1 MYCVALYSIFQN
13 FTRIII
19 KSILRYD
26 NYMTI
31 TIRKMEYNNI
41 ENNQILKFIP
51 SSVISFDNITKTN
64 LILQNDSFIK
74 YEATTIVKGELI
86 ICNDISK
93 ITRHNNKHIKETYE
107 EYQEYQKYL
116 DDLETI
122 NDKDKWIYNIIDGIS
137 EQDLILHR
145 DDLCL
150 IIPTFTW
157 NSEDITKL
165 HILCIPIDKNIRT
178 IRSLNKSHIT
188 LLQHMRQVAL
198 NVIMIKY
205 NIDET
210 NLKMF
215 FHYTPST
222 YHLHLHIMNLNHERN
237 SSVEYSHD
245 LDNLIFNLSLDS
257 DYYKKISLNKRI

>member
-1 MYCVALYSIFQN
+1 M
-13 FTRIII
+13 T
-19 KSILRYD
+19 
-26 NYMTI
+26 MTI
-31 TIRKMEYNNI
+31 IKMEYNNT

-51 SSVISFDNITKTN
+51 SSVISFDNIIKTN

-74 YEATTIVKGELI
+74 YDATTNIKGELI

-107 EYQEYQKYL
+107 EYL
-116 DDLETI
+116 NDLETR

-137 EQDLILHR
+137 EQDLILYR

-157 NSEDITKL
+157 NSVDIQKL

-198 NVIMIKY
+198 NIIMNKY
-205 NIDET
+205 NLDET

-222 YHLHLHIMNLNHERN
+222 YHLHLHIMNLNCERN
-237 SSVEYSHD
+237 SSVEYSHY
-245 LDNLIFNLSLDS
+245 LDSLIFNLSLDS
-257 DYYKKISLNKRI
+257 EYYKKISLDKRI